1 LILLALSLHL
11 NPRYIILRE
20 LLSMP
25 DTHKLTSG
33 GRFTFHAAGLLI
45 AFLSL
50 LAWNQAAMA
59 RALPDFT
66 ELVED
71 NTAAVVNISTTVTAK
86 GSANPFQGMPFDE
99 RQFEQLPDFL
109 QDFFRGPRSP
119 FGGGYGR
126 QEPRRSMGSGFIVS
140 KDGYVLTNNHV
151 VEGADEIMVRLNDR
165 RELPATLV
173 GTDPRSDMAVLKISN
188 GEDLPV
194 VRIGKSSDLKV
205 GEWVL
210 AIGSP
215 FGFDYTVTA
224 GIVSALGRSLPS
236 ENYVP
241 FIQTDVAINPGNS
254 GGPLFNLDG
263 EVVGINSQIYTRSGG
278 FMGVSFA
285 IPIDDAMNVFR
296 QIRDKG
302 TVARGW
308 LGVLIQEVNRDL
320 AESFGLSRP
329 RGALI
334 AEVMDGSPA
343 AKAGLKAGD
352 IVLEYEGEELSRSS
366 DLPPM
371 VGRTAVGAVAELT
384 VLRGGE
390 RMSLDVEIGRLPD
403 DQAAS
408 QQPASSSAEPSSAP
422 LGLTVEPLPAE
433 AAASMGVSG
442 GVVVANVAPGPA
454 LNAGIRPRDI
464 ITELNRKPVRS
475 VDDFRK
481 VVQSMPD
488 DRPVSVR
495 VVRQGRAT
503 YLVMK
508 PAG

>member
-1 LILLALSLHL
+1 MRKMTTAVTCFSPAPRIQRLPVSLLM
-11 NPRYIILRE
+11 
-20 LLSMP
+20 LL
-25 DTHKLTSG
+25 LTAVLLVWSQ
-33 GRFTFHAAGLLI
+33 AGL
-45 AFLSL
+45 
-50 LAWNQAAMA
+50 A
-59 RALPDFT
+59 RDLPDFT

-71 NTAAVVNISTTVTAK
+71 NADAVVNISTTSAPAS
-86 GSANPFQGMPFDE
+86 GSTRFHGLPFDE
-99 RQFEQLPDFL
+99 RQLDQLPEFF
-109 QDFFRGPRSP
+109 QEFFRGPQSP
-119 FGGGYGR
+119 FGGAPGNSR
-126 QEPRRSMGSGFIVS
+126 PRRSMGSGFIVS
-140 KDGYVLTNNHV
+140 ADGYVLTNNHV

-173 GTDPRSDMAVLKISN
+173 GTDPRSDMAVLKIEGS
-188 GEDLPV
+188 GDLPV
-194 VRIGKSSDLKV
+194 VKTGRSRDLKV
-205 GEWVL
+205 GEWVF

-285 IPIDDAMNVFR
+285 IPIDDAMSVFR

-320 AESFGLSRP
+320 AETFGLKRP

-343 AKAGLKAGD
+343 EKGGLQSGD
-352 IVLEYEGEELSRSS
+352 IVLEYDGDEVEMSS

-371 VGRTAVGAVAELT
+371 VGRTPVGEEARLT
-384 VLRGGE
+384 VLRSGKE
-390 RMSLDVEIGRLPD
+390 ITLDVEIGQLPD
-403 DQAAS
+403 ES
-408 QQPASSSAEPSSAP
+408 GTQQAEPEDAKSSTAP
-422 LGLTVEPLPAE
+422 LGLTVEPLPEDAAE
-433 AAASMGVSG
+433 SIGVAG
-442 GVVVANVAPGPA
+442 GVVVTGVSRGPA
-454 LNAGIRPRDI
+454 YNAGIRARDV
-464 ITELNRKPVRS
+464 ITEINRES
-475 VDDFRK
+475 VTSIEDFRK
-481 VVQSMPD
+481 AVRALPEGKA
-488 DRPVSVR
+488 VSVR
-495 VVRQGRAT
+495 VVRQGRAI

-508 PAG
+508 P

>member
-1 LILLALSLHL
+1 M
-11 NPRYIILRE
+11 LRNSQE
-20 LLSMP
+20 RAMP
-25 DTHKLTSG
+25 
-33 GRFTFHAAGLLI
+33 
-45 AFLSL
+45 
-50 LAWNQAAMA
+50 LAWVMGLMVLLLGAQTLHA
-59 RALPDFT
+59 RSLPDFT

-71 NTAAVVNISTTVTAK
+71 NAGAVVNISTT
-86 GSANPFQGMPFDE
+86 SAPARSTGGGYPGLPFDE
-99 RQFEQLPDFL
+99 RQLDQLPEFF
-109 QDFFRGPRSP
+109 QDFFRGPQSP
-119 FGGGYGR
+119 FGGNPGR
-126 QEPRRSMGSGFIVS
+126 AEPRRSMGSGFIVS
-140 KDGYVLTNNHV
+140 SDGYVLTNNHV
-151 VEGADEIMVRLNDR
+151 IEGADEIVVRLSDR

-173 GTDPRSDMAVLKISN
+173 GTDPRSDMAVLKIED
-188 GEDLPV
+188 GDDLPV
-194 VRIGKSSDLKV
+194 VKVGQSKDLKV

-224 GIVSALGRSLPS
+224 GIVSALGRSLPT

-320 AESFGLSRP
+320 AESFGLQRP

-334 AEVMDGSPA
+334 AEVMSGSPA
-343 AKAGLKAGD
+343 EAAGLKAGD
-352 IVLEYEGEELSRSS
+352 IVLAYEGDEVELSS

-371 VGRTAVGAVAELT
+371 VGRTPVGESATLT
-384 VLRGGE
+384 VLREGRE
-390 RMSLDVEIGRLPD
+390 IELNVEIGKLPEEGQQ
-403 DQAAS
+403 QAA
-408 QQPASSSAEPSSAP
+408 APSGQGGGPDSAP
-422 LGLTVEPLPAE
+422 LGLLVEPVPADL
-433 AAASMGVSG
+433 ADSSING
-442 GVVVANVAPGPA
+442 GVLVKEVGRGAAQE
-454 LNAGIRPRDI
+454 AGIRPGDV
-464 ITELNRKPVRS
+464 ITEVHRQPVTS
-475 VDDFRK
+475 VDEFRK
-481 VVQSMPD
+481 VIRDLPS
-488 DRPVSVR
+488 DRAVSVR
-495 VVRQGRAT
+495 VVRQGRAV

-508 PAG
+508 P

>member
-1 LILLALSLHL
+1 MLMTNRKYRTLVS
-11 NPRYIILRE
+11 
-20 LLSMP
+20 
-25 DTHKLTSG
+25 TSG
-33 GRFTFHAAGLLI
+33 GSSTAKVFVLCLMV
-45 AFLSL
+45 FLFW
-50 LAWNQAAMA
+50 AQGANA
-59 RALPDFT
+59 RSLPDFT

-71 NTAAVVNISTTVTAK
+71 NSNAVVNISTTSKPTRGGGGYPGA
-86 GSANPFQGMPFDE
+86 PFDE
-99 RQFEQLPDFL
+99 RQLEQLPEFF
-109 QDFFRGPRSP
+109 QEFFRGPQSPYGNSPRRS
-119 FGGGYGR
+119 
-126 QEPRRSMGSGFIVS
+126 QPRRSMGSGFIVS

-151 VEGADEIMVRLNDR
+151 VEGADEIVVRLSDR
-165 RELPATLV
+165 RELQATLV
-173 GTDPRSDMAVLKISN
+173 GTDPRSDMAVLKIEN
-188 GEDLPV
+188 GDDLPV
-194 VRIGKSSDLKV
+194 VKIGRSRDLAV

-285 IPIDDAMNVFR
+285 IPIDDAMNVFN

-302 TVARGW
+302 FVARGW

-320 AESFGLSRP
+320 AESFGLKRP

-334 AEVMDGSPA
+334 AEVMAGSPA
-343 AKAGLKAGD
+343 EDAGLETGD
-352 IVLEYEGEELSRSS
+352 IVLEYDGESVELSS

-371 VGRTAVGAVAELT
+371 VGRTPVGETATLT
-384 VLRGGE
+384 VLREGRE
-390 RMSLDVEIGRLPD
+390 VELEVEIGKLPEPGSE
-403 DQAAS
+403 QAALPGTD
-408 QQPASSSAEPSSAP
+408 QGGPSSAP

-433 AAASMGVSG
+433 LADSMDLQAGVL
-442 GVVVANVAPGPA
+442 VANVGRGPA
-454 LNAGIRPRDI
+454 LNAGIRPRDV
-464 ITELNRKPVRS
+464 ITELHRQPVRT
-475 VDDFRK
+475 VEEFRD
-481 VVQSMPD
+481 VVSSLPD
-488 DRPVSVR
+488 DRAVSVR
-495 VVRQGRAT
+495 VVRQGRAI

-508 PAG
+508 P

>member
-1 LILLALSLHL
+1 MSSRAHVVELPWNAQSQTRPLGMMLVLSFLLLV
-11 NPRYIILRE
+11 
-20 LLSMP
+20 
-25 DTHKLTSG
+25 
-33 GRFTFHAAGLLI
+33 
-45 AFLSL
+45 
-50 LAWNQAAMA
+50 AWSQPGSA
-59 RALPDFT
+59 RSLPDFT
-66 ELVED
+66 ELVEE
-71 NTAAVVNISTTVTAK
+71 NAGAVVNISTTTAPK
-86 GSANPFQGMPFDE
+86 ANTSGNRGMPFDE
-99 RQFEQLPDFL
+99 RQLEQLPEFF
-109 QDFFRGPRSP
+109 QDFFRGPQSP
-119 FGGGYGR
+119 YGGGPG
-126 QEPRRSMGSGFIVS
+126 QSQPRRSMGSGFIVS
-140 KDGYVLTNNHV
+140 SDGYVLTNNHV
-151 VEGADEIMVRLNDR
+151 VEGADEIIVRLNDR

-173 GTDPRSDMAVLKISN
+173 GTDPRSDMAVLKIEN

-194 VRIGKSSDLKV
+194 VQIGKSDELKV
-205 GEWVL
+205 GEWVF

-302 TVARGW
+302 SVSRGW

-334 AEVMDGSPA
+334 AEVMADSPA
-343 AKAGLKAGD
+343 QAAGLQAGD
-352 IVLEYEGEELSRSS
+352 IVLSYDGEEVELSS

-371 VGRTAVGAVAELT
+371 VGRTPVGETANLT
-384 VLRGGE
+384 VLRGGKE
-390 RMSLDVEIGRLPD
+390 MELQVEIGRLPE
-403 DQAAS
+403 QGS
-408 QQPASSSAEPSSAP
+408 QQASAPAGDSSGPASAP
-422 LGLTVEPLPAE
+422 LGMTVEPLPSKLAE
-433 AAASMGVSG
+433 SLGVESG
-442 GVVVANVAPGPA
+442 VLVNNVARGPA
-454 LNAGIRPRDI
+454 AEAGIRPRDV
-464 ITELNRKPVRS
+464 ITEINRQNVSS
-475 VDDFRK
+475 VDEFRE
-481 VVQSMPD
+481 VVRGLPEGKA
-488 DRPVSVR
+488 VSVR
-495 VVRQGRAT
+495 IVREGRAL

-508 PAG
+508 P